1 MGTIGV
7 WGSGPEARALV
18 LAAVKAGMSALL
30 IEEDRERLERAAQK
44 VRIAVDDWVKKGF
57 LPAVEKEKV
66 MGRIQVSFDTK
77 ALVRAEVV
85 VEATG
90 DLLKR
95 RIEIMKELD
104 NLPSV
109 DVLATTGATGSI
121 TKIASGLEGDTRVV
135 GLNLLLDGS
144 RITLCEIVRGVKT
157 AEETLTKMVA
167 FIGKIGLPSVVA
179 HDFAGF
185 LINRITVSMINEAA
199 YALYEGIG
207 SADDIDKGFRE
218 VTGSA
223 LGPLAWADRLG
234 IDRVVAILQEMSRS
248 LSQPRYLPCPLL
260 VKYLEAGYLGVE
272 TGKGFF
278 DYRNEVRTD
287 EPKAS
292 ANAA

>member
-44 VRIAVDDWVKKGF
+44 VRIAVDDWGKKGF

-104 NLPSV
+104 N
-109 DVLATTGATGSI
+109 
-121 TKIASGLEGDTRVV
+121 
-135 GLNLLLDGS
+135 
-144 RITLCEIVRGVKT
+144 
-157 AEETLTKMVA
+157 
-167 FIGKIGLPSVVA
+167 
-179 HDFAGF
+179 
-185 LINRITVSMINEAA
+185 
-199 YALYEGIG
+199 
-207 SADDIDKGFRE
+207 
-218 VTGSA
+218 
-223 LGPLAWADRLG
+223 
-234 IDRVVAILQEMSRS
+234 
-248 LSQPRYLPCPLL
+248 
-260 VKYLEAGYLGVE
+260 
-272 TGKGFF
+272 
-278 DYRNEVRTD
+278 
-287 EPKAS
+287 
-292 ANAA
+292 